1 MLTQAEKK
9 LQSFYSTLLN
19 LCNKE
24 KAIREGE
31 FFDLTYANL
40 EGVVFNEHRQYA
52 FFRKAGKELLFIV
65 VNFDEKP
72 AAPCV
77 KIPTHAFDYL
87 GIPFK
92 DAYKAKDLLTGN
104 TETLVMAPDQCTQI
118 LIEGFGAKI
127 LKIKL

>member
-1 MLTQAEKK
+1 MRLH
-9 LQSFYSTLLN
+9 L
-19 LCNKE
+19 
-24 KAIREGE
+24 
-31 FFDLTYANL
+31 
-40 EGVVFNEHRQYA
+40 
-52 FFRKAGKELLFIV
+52 IV

-92 DAYKAKDLLTGN
+92 ESYKAKDLLTGN
-104 TETLVMAPDQCTQI
+104 TETLTMAPDQLTQV
-118 LIEGFGAKI
+118 LLEGYGAKI